1 MKQNGIWIVLV
12 VVALVA
18 GYFGGQMTSGGVPD
32 EVKKQITTLQQQV
45 KSLEEKMVSASSN
58 TGGKLKLAYLDA
70 NAVFTQYKGTQGA
83 VEQFKLERDKK
94 QEELAKLK
102 KDFDSAKISSKDYE
116 IAVTKLTQELQVL
129 DLKLTGEIQNKML
142 AVIKKIGQDRGYDW
156 ITQRKDVVLY
166 IKEGT
171 MDDITFDVLS
181 ELNKQQ

>member
-18 GYFGGQMTSGGVPD
+18 GYLGGQMTNAGVPD
-32 EVKKQITTLQQQV
+32 EVKKQISTLQQQV
-45 KSLEEKMVSASSN
+45 KSLEDKLTNASAN

-116 IAVTKLTQELQVL
+116 TAVTKLTQELQGL
-129 DLKLTGEIQNKML
+129 DLQLTGEIQSKML
-142 AVIKKIGQDRGYDW
+142 AVIKKIGAERGYDW
-156 ITQRKDVVLY
+156 ITQRKDVVLFV
-166 IKEGT
+166 KEGI
-171 MDDITFDVLS
+171 MDEITFDVLS
-181 ELNKQQ
+181 ELNKQ